1 MPETSE
7 RLMRHST
14 ALIAILASMLLPGA
28 ASSAIETRSPGTQAR
43 VIPAALSPS
52 TDILT
57 AVDGWRFDGS
67 WYVVLFCPEAAGVHA
82 YAYRFTAAVKDGVLH
97 AERGKPGAGGLITLD
112 GAIQP
117 DGKALLSASGITNDG
132 DEVLGIAPTEK
143 AYAYEVAARFEG
155 SHGLGAGI
163 EGRLCNLHF
172 TRQ

>member
-1 MPETSE
+1 
-7 RLMRHST
+7 MRHST
-14 ALIAILASMLLPGA
+14 ALIAILASMLLSGA
-28 ASSAIETRSPGTQAR
+28 ASSAMETRSPGTQAR
-43 VIPAALSPS
+43 VIPVALSPS
-52 TDILT
+52 TEILT
-57 AVDGWRFDGS
+57 AVDSWRFDGS

-97 AERGKPGAGGLITLD
+97 AERGKPGTGGWMTLD

-117 DGKALLSASGITNDG
+117 DGHARLTASGVTNDA

-143 AYAYEVAARFEG
+143 QYAYEVAARFEG
-155 SHGLGAGI
+155 SHGLGGGI